1 MASPVHSYN
10 PKKVTCALGN
20 HIVTGF
26 ADDSMISV
34 EYNGDGTS
42 HVQGADGEIVRSI
55 DPSTVYS
62 VKITLQQTSETNEF
76 LQRQYEE
83 DKAYG
88 SGMFNIIIKDLWGGD
103 QFTAP
108 NAWVVKPASFVRG
121 KTQQNKEWE
130 LMCADGVIS
139 ETRG

>member
-1 MASPVHSYN
+1 MSTVHTYN
-10 PKKVTCALGN
+10 PKKVSCAMGP
-20 HIVTGF
+20 HIASGF

-34 EYNGDGTS
+34 EYNGEGTT

-62 VKITLQQTSETNEF
+62 VKLTLQQTSATNTF
-76 LQRQYEE
+76 LQQRYER
-83 DKAYG
+83 DKVRG
-88 SGMFNIIIKDLWGGD
+88 DGTFNIIIKDNWGGD
-103 QFTAP
+103 LFISPT
-108 NAWVVKPASFVRG
+108 AWVVKPASFVRG

-130 LMCADGVIS
+130 LMAADGVIA

>member
-1 MASPVHSYN
+1 MASPIHTYN
-10 PKKVTCALGN
+10 PKKVTCALGP

-34 EYNGDGTS
+34 EYNGDGTT

-62 VKITLQQTSETNEF
+62 LKLTLQQTSATNTY
-76 LQRQYEE
+76 LQQRYER
-83 DKAYG
+83 DKVRG
-88 SGMFNIIIKDLWGGD
+88 DGMFNVIIKDLWGHD
-103 QFTAP
+103 QFTSP

-130 LMCADGVIS
+130 LMCADGVIA